1 MDEYVSMIKPFL
13 TVLQKR
19 EGERKAA
26 AHILR
31 MGNAV
36 NKFRHGTGVTMLAEV
51 AALQDSGEAWS
62 EVRPRRCTCIDDII
76 CVCDCLFVCMCVCMC
91 VCDAVRACARARVC
105 VRFVAIL
112 PGSLPLV
119 ICYDAVPKCVRVPPD
134 VRRRAR
140 SI

>member
-1 MDEYVSMIKPFL
+1 LCCAAQSHHTLSQDSGVDEYVSMIKPFL

-76 CVCDCLFVCMCVCMC
+76 CVCDCLFVCMCVCVC
-91 VCDAVRACARARVC
+91 VCATPCVLVHALVFVCALWQFCREV
-105 VRFVAIL
+105 
-112 PGSLPLV
+112 
-119 ICYDAVPKCVRVPPD
+119 Y
-134 VRRRAR
+134 R
-140 SI
+140 S